1 MSSETTHAQRIA
13 EGASVVAGATLLSR
27 GLGFVRDLVTAY
39 ALGAGPVADAFF
51 VAFRLPNLMRRL
63 FGEGSLTMA
72 FVPVFARIR
81 AEEGDASAFAMARA
95 ALVWLAAILSVI
107 CVAAVVFAEPL
118 TFLIAPGFARD
129 PEIFALTVS
138 LVRIC
143 FPFALFICAVALCMG
158 VLNAMDHYL
167 GPSLAP
173 CVMNVVLIAAA
184 FGAVWT
190 GGDVAHT
197 LAWALLLS
205 GWLQWELQQ
214 PFLRRKGFSWRGP
227 VTLAHHGIKR
237 LGRVMLPTVFGAAV
251 YQVNILIGT
260 LLASYLPT
268 GSVSY
273 LYYADRLVQ
282 FPLGVF
288 GVAVSTAALPSLSR
302 LAAAQ
307 DDDGFASALASA
319 LRLTLFISLPAAA
332 GLIALSHPVVALL
345 FKRGAFSADAVR
357 ATSWA
362 LVAYSAGLPAFAVV
376 RPLVSAFYARQDTR
390 TPVYV
395 GAACL
400 VIYVGCALALMGPL
414 AHVGLALA
422 VTVASWAN
430 AVILAVLVRRG
441 GVAASLDVWR
451 GCVWPGLAH
460 AGFAVGVGLAAW
472 GTWAVL
478 DQRGLGNVAVALIPV
493 WAVGYVAASQAV
505 GIAEAAIFR
514 NVAQKVYGKLR
525 RKASVRR

>member
-1 MSSETTHAQRIA
+1 MPDGKSHSQRIA

-72 FVPVFARIR
+72 FVPVFSRIR

-95 ALVWLAAILSVI
+95 ALVWLLAILSVI
-107 CVAAVVFAEPL
+107 CVAAVVFAGPL
-118 TFLIAPGFARD
+118 TWLIAPGFARD
-129 PEIFALTVS
+129 PALFALTVS

-158 VLNAMDHYL
+158 VLNAMDSYL

-184 FGAVWT
+184 FGAVWL
-190 GGDVAHT
+190 GGDVART
-197 LAWALLLS
+197 LAWAVLVS

-227 VTLAHHGIKR
+227 MQLAHRGIKR

-302 LAAAQ
+302 LAAGH
-307 DDDGFASALASA
+307 DDDGFATALASS

-345 FKRGAFSADAVR
+345 FKRGAFDAGAAS

-362 LVAYSAGLPAFAVV
+362 LVAYSLGLPAFAVV
-376 RPLVSAFYARQDTR
+376 RPFVSAFYARQDTR

-395 GAACL
+395 GAGCL
-400 VIYVGCALALMGPL
+400 VLYVGCALALMGPL

-422 VTVASWAN
+422 VSVSSWAN
-430 AVILAVLVRRG
+430 AVILAVLVRRK
-441 GVAASLDVWR
+441 GVAAHLDLWADCLR
-451 GCVWPGLAH
+451 PGLVH
-460 AGFAVGVGLAAW
+460 TLLAVGVGLVAW
-472 GTWAVL
+472 GTWAML
-478 DQRGLGNVAVALIPV
+478 APHGLRMVAVALIPV
-493 WAVGYVAASQAV
+493 WAVAYMAAAEAMGVEEAV
-505 GIAEAAIFR
+505 IFRGIAK
-514 NVAQKVYGKLR
+514 KVFGKLR
-525 RKASVRR
+525 RRASAPR